1 MTNCM
6 ADDGDDKV
14 YGGKGNDTLYGNAG
28 TDTLYG
34 GPDNDDLLGGPGAD
48 TLIGGDG
55 DDFAAYWDA
64 DSGVEVRLHDGVTR
78 GEYAEGDTFE
88 GIERLVGS
96 GYDDILEGDSN
107 DNGFHA
113 GSR

>member
-1 MTNCM
+1 M
-6 ADDGDDKV
+6 
-14 YGGKGNDTLYGNAG
+14 
-28 TDTLYG
+28 
-34 GPDNDDLLGGPGAD
+34 
-48 TLIGGDG
+48 GDG
-55 DDFAAYWDA
+55 YDFAAYWDA

-113 GSR
+113 GAGDDVLDGKEGGDYLHGEAGADTLKGGDGIDLAAYIQTLL